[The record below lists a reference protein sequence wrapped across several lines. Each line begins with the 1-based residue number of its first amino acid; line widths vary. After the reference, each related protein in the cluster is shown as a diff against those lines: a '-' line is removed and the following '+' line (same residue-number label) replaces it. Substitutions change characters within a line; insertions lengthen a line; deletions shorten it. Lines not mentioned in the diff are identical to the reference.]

1 MGKQIIIN
9 SEGLEKRIA
18 FLDGGEL
25 EDFAIERETDKRLVG
40 SVYKA
45 LVENVVP
52 GIQAAFVNIGLEKN
66 GFLHVS
72 DILNPAEAYRDILDE
87 EIDEEVQQLPGGETK
102 LLEKAQ
108 PPVQERPVKKASIDE
123 LVKPGQELI
132 VQVIK
137 DPIGTKGVRL
147 STNIS
152 LPGRYLVMLPSDPR
166 RGISRRIADKTE
178 RSRLREILWSLKPAE
193 NMGVIIR
200 TAGEGMHKKYFIRD
214 LRYLLN
220 LWKKIERRN
229 EDYAVPSCLHTELDL
244 VLKTVRD
251 AFTDDIERLV
261 VDSRDEYRKIKRFVS
276 AVLPRLRSKVEVYS
290 GIEPIFEHMTIEK
303 EIKKIFDRKVWLKTG
318 GYLIIEQTEALVAI
332 DVNSGRNI
340 GKNDLEETILNTNLE
355 AVDEIAKQ
363 LRLRNIG
370 GIVIID
376 LIDMKS
382 KRNQMKVLQR
392 LRSCLRKDKAKTN
405 ILPISE
411 IGLVEMTR
419 QRVQESANK
428 ALYETCPICAGLG
441 SIKSGTSVI
450 LEVLREVKS
459 IVAKKK
465 VESVKLVFHPKVVDK
480 LMTEDKILYNQIEK
494 ALKGNVTIQRDPEL
508 HLDEYK
514 IVY

>member
-1 MGKQIIIN
+1 MAKQIIIN

-18 FLDGGEL
+18 FLEGGEL
-25 EDFAIERETDKRLVG
+25 EDFSIERETDKRLVG
-40 SVYKA
+40 SIYKGII
-45 LVENVVP
+45 ENVVP
-52 GIQAAFVNIGLEKN
+52 GIQAAFVNVGLEKN

-72 DILNPAEAYRDILDE
+72 DIINPAESYRDILDE
-87 EIDEEVQQLPGGETK
+87 EIDEEVRSSGDTPIQEKLP
-102 LLEKAQ
+102 EK
-108 PPVQERPVKKASIDE
+108 PLKKPSIDE
-123 LVKPGQELI
+123 LVKPGQERI

-147 STNIS
+147 ATNVS
-152 LPGRYLVMLPSDPR
+152 LPGRYLVVLPNDAR
-166 RGISRRIADKTE
+166 RGISRRISDKTE
-178 RSRLREILWSLKPAE
+178 RSRLREILWSLKLPE

-229 EDYAVPSCLHTELDL
+229 EDYACPSCLHTELDL

-251 AFTDDIERLV
+251 AFTESVDRMI

-276 AVLPRLRSKVEVYS
+276 AVLPRLRSKVELYE
-290 GIEPIFEHMTIEK
+290 GIEPIFEHMGIEK

-318 GYLIIEQTEALVAI
+318 GYIIIEQTEALVAI
-332 DVNSGRNI
+332 DVNSGRNV
-340 GKNDLEETILNTNLE
+340 GKADLEETILDTNLE
-355 AVDEIAKQ
+355 AVEEVAKQ

-376 LIDMKS
+376 LIDMKA
-382 KRNQMKVLQR
+382 KRNQMRVLQK
-392 LRSCLRKDKAKTN
+392 LKSCLRRDKAKTN

-411 IGLVEMTR
+411 IGLIEMTR
-419 QRVQESANK
+419 QRIQESTNK
-428 ALYETCPICAGLG
+428 ALYETCPICSGLG

-465 VESVKLVFHPKVVDK
+465 IESVKLVFHPKVVDK
-480 LMTEDKILYNQIEK
+480 LMTEDKILFNQIEK
-494 ALKGNVTIQRDPEL
+494 ALRGNVSIQRDPEL

>member
-1 MGKQIIIN
+1 MPKQIIIN
-9 SEGLEKRIA
+9 SEGLEKRVA
-18 FLDGGEL
+18 FLSDGDL

-40 SVYKA
+40 SIYKGI
-45 LVENVVP
+45 VENVVP
-52 GIQAAFVNIGLEKN
+52 GIQAAFVNVGLEKN

-72 DILNPAEAYRDILDE
+72 DILNPSDSYRDILDE
-87 EIDEEVQQLPGGETK
+87 EIDEEVKSPGET
-102 LLEKAQ
+102 
-108 PPVQERPVKKASIDE
+108 PPAPERPPKKASIDE

-147 STNIS
+147 STNVS
-152 LPGRYLVMLPSDPR
+152 LPGRYLVVLPNDAR
-166 RGISRRIADKTE
+166 RGISRRITDRTE
-178 RSRLREILWSLKPAE
+178 RTRLREMLWSLKVPE
-193 NMGVIIR
+193 SMGVIIR
-200 TAGEGMHKKYFIRD
+200 TAGEVMHKKYFIRD

-220 LWKKIERRN
+220 LWKKIERRK
-229 EDYAVPSCLHTELDL
+229 EDYSVPSMVHTELDL

-251 AFTDDIERLV
+251 AFTESVERLV
-261 VDSRDEYRKIKRFVS
+261 VDSREEYRKIMRFAS
-276 AVLPRLRSKVEVYS
+276 AVLPRLRSKVELYT
-290 GIEPIFEHMTIEK
+290 GIEPIFEHMGIEK
-303 EIKKIFDRKVWLKTG
+303 EIKRIFDRKVWLKTG

-332 DVNSGRNI
+332 DVNSGRNV

-355 AVDEIAKQ
+355 AVEEIAKQ

-376 LIDMKS
+376 LIDMKA
-382 KRNQMKVLQR
+382 KRDQMRVLQK

-411 IGLVEMTR
+411 IGLIEMTR

-428 ALYETCPICAGLG
+428 ALYETCPICVGLG

-450 LEVLREVKS
+450 LEVVREVKS

-465 VESVKLVFHPKVVDK
+465 VENVKLVFHPKVLDR
-480 LMTEDKILYNQIEK
+480 LMGEDKILHTQLQKTVRGELSVEK
-494 ALKGNVTIQRDPEL
+494 DAEL

>member
-1 MGKQIIIN
+1 MPKKIIIN

-18 FLDGGEL
+18 FLEDGEL

-40 SVYKA
+40 SIYKGI
-45 LVENVVP
+45 VENVVP
-52 GIQAAFVNIGLEKN
+52 GIQAAFVNVGLEKN

-72 DILNPAEAYRDILDE
+72 DIINPAESYRDILDE
-87 EIDEEVQQLPGGETK
+87 EIEEEVRHPAEAQVQ
-102 LLEKAQ
+102 EKAQ
-108 PPVQERPVKKASIDE
+108 EKPAKKPSIDE
-123 LVKPGQELI
+123 LVKPGQEKI

-147 STNIS
+147 ATHVS
-152 LPGRYLVMLPSDPR
+152 LPGRYMVVLPNDPR
-166 RGISRRIADKTE
+166 RGISRRIMEKGE
-178 RSRLREILWSLKPAE
+178 RARLREILWSLKVPE

-220 LWKKIERRN
+220 LWKKIERRS

-251 AFTDDIERLV
+251 AFTESVDRMV
-261 VDSRDEYRKIKRFVS
+261 VDSRDEFRKIKRFVS
-276 AVLPRLRSKVEVYS
+276 AVLPRLRSKVEIYE
-290 GIEPIFEHMTIEK
+290 GIEPIFEHMGIEK

-318 GYLIIEQTEALVAI
+318 GYIIIEQTEALVAI
-332 DVNSGRNI
+332 DVNSGRNV
-340 GKNDLEETILNTNLE
+340 GKSDLEETILDTNLE
-355 AVDEIAKQ
+355 AVEEISKQ

-376 LIDMKS
+376 LIDMKA
-382 KRNQMKVLQR
+382 KRNQMRVLQK
-392 LRSCLRKDKAKTN
+392 LRSCLRRDKAKTN

-411 IGLVEMTR
+411 IGLIEMTR
-419 QRVQESANK
+419 QRVQESTNK
-428 ALYETCPICAGLG
+428 ALYESCPICSGLG

-465 VESVKLVFHPKVVDK
+465 IEAVKLVFHPKVADR
-480 LMTEDKILYNQIEK
+480 LMAEDKILLNQLER
-494 ALKGNVTIQRDPEL
+494 ALRGNVTIQRDPEL